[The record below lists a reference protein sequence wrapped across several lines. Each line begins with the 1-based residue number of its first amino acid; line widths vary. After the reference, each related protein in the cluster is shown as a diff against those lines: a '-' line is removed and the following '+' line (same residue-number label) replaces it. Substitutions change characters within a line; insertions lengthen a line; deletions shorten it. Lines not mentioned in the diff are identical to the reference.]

1 MRKPDC
7 SQNASNTCFD
17 WLSSKGST
25 CVHMQTQVQVSDWW
39 IPISHNKCLN
49 ISKSIVMWPI
59 VITRHASFV
68 IVHQQCI
75 CISFTSWINLLTK
88 HTCWQ
93 NTPFYTSWINPLTK
107 HTFLHKLD
115 KPADKT
121 HLLTKHTLFTQL
133 FTDLFY
139 QCHCHGGDHCSFEE
153 KFKFKKK
160 C

>member
-1 MRKPDC
+1 MDTCTIFCCLIHLCHSSTVCVTNCNECLVNVCIQDTDINDNIMRKPDC
-7 SQNASNTCFD
+7 SQNASYTCFD

-25 CVHMQTQVQVSDWW
+25 CVRMQTQVQVSDWC

-49 ISKSIVMWPI
+49 ISKPIVMWPI
-59 VITRHASFV
+59 VIARHASFV

-93 NTPFYTSWINPLTK
+93 NTPF
-107 HTFLHKLD
+107 LHKLD

-121 HLLTKHTLFTQL
+121 HLFTQV
-133 FTDLFY
+133 
-139 QCHCHGGDHCSFEE
+139 G
-153 KFKFKKK
+153 
-160 C
+160 